1 MTSSVFQQEFP
12 VKRGM
17 VQTSLGALGY
27 LICQPSSS
35 NSSSTTPRSAI
46 LCFHASPRNSDEY
59 LEVLP
64 LLAAHGSRTVV
75 ALDMPG
81 YGISENPPHSC
92 SIDDIADAFLQ
103 VASTLGIEQFITLGN
118 LMGNFPAVSLAAR
131 YPDKVKACV
140 LTNLYFWSLPQ
151 KKKSAEEA
159 PPTQSTSSSPTSV
172 TNTLATTVTMDE
184 QPTASPSTPSSSR
197 RSSTMTIPDS
207 FQVNADG
214 SHLLKLHNKRPW
226 LDTDLNLRVVQGELT
241 YLVNRRQRYQQGI
254 SIQDLS
260 SFDFPTPAQQTQC
273 PTLCVKGQAC
283 VDFFDQI
290 GYHGTRQFEQGCAY
304 LGQNNKSTLEGPR
317 STLNLLNQMPDE
329 FAKVCIAFLEKHD
342 L

>member
-1 MTSSVFQQEFP
+1 
-12 VKRGM
+12 
-17 VQTSLGALGY
+17 
-27 LICQPSSS
+27 
-35 NSSSTTPRSAI
+35 
-46 LCFHASPRNSDEY
+46 
-59 LEVLP
+59 
-64 LLAAHGSRTVV
+64 
-75 ALDMPG
+75 
-81 YGISENPPHSC
+81 
-92 SIDDIADAFLQ
+92 
-103 VASTLGIEQFITLGN
+103 
-118 LMGNFPAVSLAAR
+118 
-131 YPDKVKACV
+131 
-140 LTNLYFWSLPQ
+140 
-151 KKKSAEEA
+151 
-159 PPTQSTSSSPTSV
+159 
-172 TNTLATTVTMDE
+172 
-184 QPTASPSTPSSSR
+184 
-197 RSSTMTIPDS
+197 MTIPDS

-304 LGQNNKSTLEGPR
+304 LGKGSENSVNDVAKLEGPR